1 MLSICL
7 TILLACS
14 SHSDALADN
23 DPLNPVLDRMTQAD
37 CCRFEFISIL
47 ESDVFESVDSTTG
60 TALISAD
67 DRYDILLG
75 PDRYLRNSEFL
86 YSYSGENEQVTVEQ
100 VESSAVPDE
109 TIRFITQLDQY
120 YHIQPLSP
128 CKYTLTRKAD
138 SGSNLPQIIILTL
151 TESGELDCLEFVD
164 DNGDTNRIVIIAS
177 SFQSGCDSAAFVPN
191 FPESTEFI
199 KLY

>member
-14 SHSDALADN
+14 SHSDGLADN
-23 DPLNPVLDRMTQAD
+23 DPLHPVLDQMTQAD

-75 PDRYLRNSEFL
+75 PDRYLRNNEFL
-86 YSYSGENEQVTVEQ
+86 YSYSGENEQVTLERI
-100 VESSAVPDE
+100 ESSAAPDE
-109 TIRFITQLDQY
+109 TIRFITQLDQH
-120 YHIQPLSP
+120 YHIQPLSSG
-128 CKYTLTRKAD
+128 KYTLSRKAD
-138 SGSNLPQIIILTL
+138 SGSNLPQSIILTL
-151 TESGELDCLEFVD
+151 TESGELDCLEYID
-164 DNGDTNRIVIIAS
+164 DNGDTNRIVIVAS
-177 SFQSGCDSAAFVPN
+177 TFQSECDSAAFVPN
-191 FPESTEFI
+191 FPELTEII